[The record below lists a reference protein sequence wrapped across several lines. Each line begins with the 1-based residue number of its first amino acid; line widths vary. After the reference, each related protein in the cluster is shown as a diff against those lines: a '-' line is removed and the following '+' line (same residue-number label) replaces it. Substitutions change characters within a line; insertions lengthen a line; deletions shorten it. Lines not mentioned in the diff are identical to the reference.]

1 MFRWL
6 TIQNLPEKQIGILR
20 QATNTGHII
29 RLVEDNGIQGVVK
42 DFSVNGFIYRNLIGR
57 FLLWGESYIY
67 QRLKGIKG
75 IPAFYRKISGLA
87 LVVSKTP
94 GKDLEHLSE
103 GESINLEF
111 FQKLIRLIQK
121 YHRHGVAHYDLKR
134 SSNILIDECGNP
146 HLIDWAATIL
156 EREFF
161 LYPFT
166 IIYKKFIDDDFKAV
180 IKLKMRYC
188 PQEITDEEK
197 RNYPHRVFGER
208 TIRAVRD
215 AGRRW
220 LQKIAWNS
228 YIGIFFKWA
237 MLIMLYNRKILFYN
251 KI

>member
-1 MFRWL
+1 MFRFL
-6 TIQNLPEKQIGILR
+6 TIKNLPEKQIGILR
-20 QATNTGHII
+20 QPTNTRPII
-29 RLVEDNGIQGVVK
+29 RLVEDRGIQGVVK

-57 FLLWGESYIY
+57 FLLWRESYIY

-75 IPAFYRKISGLA
+75 VPAFYRKINGLA
-87 LVVSKTP
+87 FVVSKAP
-94 GKDLEHLSE
+94 GKNLEHLSE
-103 GESINLEF
+103 GESLNLEF
-111 FQKLIRLIQK
+111 FQELIRLIQK
-121 YHRHGVAHYDLKR
+121 CHRHGVAHCDLKR
-134 SSNILIDECGNP
+134 SSNILIDEFGNP
-146 HLIDWAATIL
+146 HIVDWAAAIL
-156 EREFF
+156 EKEFF

-220 LQKIAWNS
+220 LQKIA
-228 YIGIFFKWA
+228 
-237 MLIMLYNRKILFYN
+237 
-251 KI
+251 